1 MYVSNQKPPLTLTQ
15 LTLENSYSNKKLTR
29 ASELRQSAKRREFE
43 KAISISKGVIQNTSI
58 QKILT
63 LNHNQITLNDQQVII
78 ETYRPN

>member
-43 KAISISKGVIQNTSI
+43 KAISISKGVI
-58 QKILT
+58 
-63 LNHNQITLNDQQVII
+63 
-78 ETYRPN
+78 